1 MTTTAHWLHLRLGL
15 PLVETDPVAEIAH
28 EAEPHCSEADVIAL
42 QKAYAA
48 APLSVQFMPH

>member
-15 PLVETDPVAEIAH
+15 PLVEVRADEVVPVQDSACA
-28 EAEPHCSEADVIAL
+28 EADIVAR

-48 APLSVQFMPH
+48 APLAVQFRGR

>member
-15 PLVETDPVAEIAH
+15 PLVEVDLDDVVAVQ
-28 EAEPHCSEADVIAL
+28 EPQCSEADIVAR

-48 APLSVQFMPH
+48 APLAVQFKGR